1 MKDYIHITL
10 EHLKVAIIRLCMGIS
25 NEIKVPMIAF
35 NETVIFDNIVAW
47 WQQRNLPKRVQHIQS
62 FEFLIKTVP
71 FFWYLLISIL
81 ITSSIKH
88 KKQFLMC
95 SNFNENKRWFDGK
108 AGQKW
113 RKLCIHVNF
122 NIFLMLTVFL
132 NNIGRGYQVAG
143 YMYLVFWKQCPA
155 TGYLNRVKKHW

>member
-1 MKDYIHITL
+1 ML

-71 FFWYLLISIL
+71 FFGISL
-81 ITSSIKH
+81 FPFSS
-88 KKQFLMC
+88 LVVLNTRN
-95 SNFNENKRWFDGK
+95 NF
-108 AGQKW
+108 
-113 RKLCIHVNF
+113 
-122 NIFLMLTVFL
+122 
-132 NNIGRGYQVAG
+132 
-143 YMYLVFWKQCPA
+143 
-155 TGYLNRVKKHW
+155 